1 MPVGFVRDNT
11 RDTGWRDKDS
21 IMDFKDSDRLNL
33 RVFAIATRLKE
44 VSAEISRVRGEAHE
58 IRQQI
63 EEMTVSSLME
73 GHAVPNDVGTLKARL
88 SERVELAERQEKEEV
103 RLKGVLFNARRDH
116 LRQLK
121 QEKPG
126 RWIVLE

>member
-1 MPVGFVRDNT
+1 
-11 RDTGWRDKDS
+11 
-21 IMDFKDSDRLNL
+21 MDLKDSDRLKL
-33 RVFAIATRLKE
+33 RVFAIASRLKE
-44 VSAEISRVRGEAHE
+44 VSAEVSQARGEAHE

-73 GHAVPNDVGTLKARL
+73 GQPTPDDVNSLKARL
-88 SERVELAERQEKEEV
+88 DERVESAERNELEEV

-126 RWIVLE
+126 RWIILE